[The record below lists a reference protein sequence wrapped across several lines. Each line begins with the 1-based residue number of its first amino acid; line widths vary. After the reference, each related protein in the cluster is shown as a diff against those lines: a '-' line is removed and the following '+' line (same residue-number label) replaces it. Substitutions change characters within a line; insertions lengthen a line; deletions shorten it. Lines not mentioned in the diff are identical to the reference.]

1 MSQHFSSKPV
11 NSLEEE
17 IFQINNEA
25 HFEKMALEV
34 FSFQYEENKVYREYC
49 NLINKSPASVNNLTE
64 IPFLPIELFKT
75 HTVITGNNDYDLLF
89 ESSGTTDMQKSRHF
103 LKKASLYR
111 KSFLKTF
118 NQFYGSPEEYY
129 ILALLPNYLEN
140 KHSSLI
146 YMVNEL
152 IQQSGH
158 EESGFYLDNLKE
170 LANNLKK
177 LKHKQ
182 GKIFL
187 LGVSFALLDL
197 SEKHPMALNDAIIME
212 TGGMKGRREELTRQE
227 LHNILKDQFQVDR
240 IHSEYGMAELLSQ
253 AYSKGDGIFQT
264 PPWMK
269 VLLREYND
277 PFHIQRPDGF
287 NELNGGINVVD
298 LTNLYSCAFI
308 ETKDI
313 GKTYPDGRFEVLG
326 RFDYSDL
333 RGCNLMVME

>member
-1 MSQHFSSKPV
+1 MSKEFSVKQL
-11 NSLEEE
+11 NALEEE
-17 IFQINNEA
+17 ILWIENEA
-25 HFEKMALEV
+25 HFEEVALKV
-34 FSFQYEENKVYREYC
+34 FAFQYNQNMVYREYC
-49 NLINKSPASVNNLTE
+49 SLIKKRPDSVNKLTE

-75 HTVITGNNDYDLLF
+75 HKVITGNNDYDLLF
-89 ESSGTTDMQKSRHF
+89 ESSGTTDQQKSRHF

-111 KSFLKTF
+111 KSFLNAF

-129 ILALLPNYLEN
+129 ILALLPNYMGN

-158 EESGFYLDNLKE
+158 EESGFYLDNLQE
-170 LANNLKK
+170 LAHKLEE
-177 LKHKQ
+177 LKHKRR
-182 GKIFL
+182 KIFL

-197 SEKHPMALNDAIIME
+197 AENYPMELHDAIIME

-227 LHNILKDQFQVDR
+227 LHNILKDKFQVDR

-253 AYSKGDGIFQT
+253 AYSKENGIFQT

-269 VLLREYND
+269 ILLREYND
-277 PFHIQRPDGF
+277 PFYVQKPERFD
-287 NELNGGINVVD
+287 EMNGGINVVD
-298 LTNLYSCAFI
+298 LANLYSCAFI

-313 GKTYPDGRFEVLG
+313 GKTHPDSSFEVLG

>member
-1 MSQHFSSKPV
+1 MNQDFSSRPV

-17 IFQINNEA
+17 IFQIKNEA
-25 HFEKMALEV
+25 HFEELALNV
-34 FSFQYEENKVYREYC
+34 FSFQYKENKVYREYC
-49 NLINKSPASVNNLTE
+49 NLINKSPASVNTLTE

-75 HTVITGNNDYDLLF
+75 HTITTGDNEYELLF
-89 ESSGTTDMQKSRHF
+89 ESSGTTDLQQSRHF

-111 KSFLKTF
+111 QSFLKAF
-118 NQFYGSPEEYY
+118 NQFYGSPEKYY
-129 ILALLPNYLEN
+129 ILALLPNYMEN

-152 IQQSGH
+152 IQQSGND
-158 EESGFYLDNLKE
+158 ESGFYLENFQELAHNLKR
-170 LANNLKK
+170 
-177 LKHKQ
+177 LKHKKR
-182 GKIFL
+182 KIFL

-197 SEKHPMALNDAIIME
+197 AEKYPTALNDAIIME
-212 TGGMKGRREELTRQE
+212 TGGMKGRRKELTREE
-227 LHNILKDQFQVDR
+227 LHKILKDKFHVNQ

-253 AYSKGDGIFQT
+253 AYSNENGIFQS

-277 PFHIQRPDGF
+277 PFHVQKPDGF
-287 NELNGGINVVD
+287 NELTGGINVVD
-298 LTNLYSCAFI
+298 FANLYSCSFI

-313 GKTYPDGRFEVLG
+313 GKTHPDGRFEVLG

>member
-1 MSQHFSSKPV
+1 MNQDFSSKPV

-17 IFQINNEA
+17 IFQIKNEA
-25 HFEKMALEV
+25 HFEEMALKV
-34 FSFQYEENKVYREYC
+34 FSFQYKENKVYRKYC
-49 NLINKSPASVNNLTE
+49 NLINKSPAAVNNLSE

-75 HTVITGNNDYDLLF
+75 HTITTGKNEYELLF
-89 ESSGTTDMQKSRHF
+89 ESSGTTDMQKSMHF

-111 KSFLKTF
+111 QSFLKTF
-118 NQFYGSPEEYY
+118 NQFYGSPEEYHV
-129 ILALLPNYLEN
+129 LALLPNYLEN

-170 LANNLKK
+170 LANNLIK

-187 LGVSFALLDL
+187 LSVSFALLDL
-197 SEKHPMALNDAIIME
+197 AEKYPMALNDAIIME

-240 IHSEYGMAELLSQ
+240 IHSEFGMAELLSQ
-253 AYSKGDGIFQT
+253 AYSKGEGIFQT

-269 VLLREYND
+269 ILLREYND
-277 PFHIQRPDGF
+277 PFHVQNPEKS

-298 LTNLYSCAFI
+298 FANLYSCAFI

-313 GKTYPDGRFEVLG
+313 GKSYPDGRFEVLG

>member
-1 MSQHFSSKPV
+1 MSQEFSSGFL

-17 IFQINNEA
+17 IFQIKNEA
-25 HFEKMALEV
+25 HFEEIALKI
-34 FSFQYEENKVYREYC
+34 FSFQYNENQVYREYC
-49 NLINKSPASVNNLTE
+49 NLINKDPVSVNKLTE

-75 HTVITGNNDYDLLF
+75 HTVITGNKNHEMLF
-89 ESSGTTDMQKSRHF
+89 ESSGTTDQQKSRHF
-103 LKKASLYR
+103 LKKPSLYR
-111 KSFLKTF
+111 KSFLTAF
-118 NQFYGSPEEYY
+118 NQLYGSPEEYY
-129 ILALLPNYLEN
+129 ILALLPNYMEN

-152 IQQSGH
+152 IQQSGYK
-158 EESGFYLDNLKE
+158 ESGFYLENLRELAHNLKE
-170 LANNLKK
+170 L
-177 LKHKQ
+177 KHKK
-182 GKIFL
+182 GKILL

-197 SEKHPMALNDAIIME
+197 AEKYPMHLNDAIIME
-212 TGGMKGRREELTRQE
+212 TGGMKGRRKELTRDE
-227 LHNILKDQFQVDR
+227 LHNILKEKFQTDR

-253 AYSKGDGIFQT
+253 AYSKGSGIFQT

-269 VLLREYND
+269 ILLREYND
-277 PFHIQRPDGF
+277 PFHVQKPDGV

-298 LTNLYSCAFI
+298 FANLYSCSFI

-313 GKTYPDGRFEVLG
+313 GKMYPAGRFEVLG